1 MNINKE
7 EIKKLLEEDNSS
19 LIEHADVDAFSRI
32 LTVLGK
38 EDEAIPLPTNF
49 SESIIKIVLKKRARE
64 GRWGW
69 FGYIAGIAGLVIA
82 LIVSLVLVD
91 FKLDF
96 GFLKGI
102 SSYSGLFLFGIA
114 FIVILN
120 FLEKWIIRFSSE

>member
-19 LIEHADVDAFSRI
+19 PIEHADVDAFSRI
-32 LTVLGK
+32 LTVLEK
-38 EDEAIPLPTNF
+38 EEKAIPLSTNF
-49 SESIIKIVLKKRARE
+49 SDRVIQKITQKQRKSNRLS
-64 GRWGW
+64 W
-69 FGYIAGIAGLVIA
+69 FGYLAGVLGLLLS
-82 LIVSLVLVD
+82 LIITLALVD

-102 SSYSGLFLFGIA
+102 SSYSGLFLFGIS

-120 FLEKWIIRFSSE
+120 FLEKRIIRFSSE